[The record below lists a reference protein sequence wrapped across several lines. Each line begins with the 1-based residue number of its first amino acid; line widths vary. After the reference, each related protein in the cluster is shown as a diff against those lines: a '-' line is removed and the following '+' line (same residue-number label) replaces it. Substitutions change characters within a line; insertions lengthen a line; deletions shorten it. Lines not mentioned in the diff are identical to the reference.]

1 MASTK
6 DAVTDFLQLGA
17 KYELILAGLYD
28 DLTRVDGAMG
38 AVDRRSKESAE
49 AVQRAIRA
57 AEEVRASMSGVQ
69 ERLAALQQKVDRQRK
84 VANAVLSLGVTSS
97 LVATLAF

>member
-49 AVQRAIRA
+49 AVLRAIRA

-69 ERLAALQQKVDRQRK
+69 ERLAALQQKVDRQRTF
-84 VANAVLSLGVTSS
+84 NVL
-97 LVATLAF
+97 LVLASVGACMLALIS

>member
-28 DLTRVDGAMG
+28 DLTRLDGTMG

-69 ERLAALQQKVDRQRK
+69 ERLVALQQKVDRQRT
-84 VANAVLSLGVTSS
+84 VNVLLVLASVGACMLAVI
-97 LVATLAF
+97 F

>member
-69 ERLAALQQKVDRQRK
+69 ERLAALQQKVDRQRTF
-84 VANAVLSLGVTSS
+84 NVL
-97 LVATLAF
+97 LVLASVGACMLALIS

>member
-28 DLTRVDGAMG
+28 DLTRVDGALG
-38 AVDRRSKESAE
+38 AVDRRSEESVE

-69 ERLAALQQKVDRQRK
+69 ERLATLQQKVDRQRT
-84 VANAVLSLGVTSS
+84 VNALLVLA
-97 LVATLAF
+97 LVGTCMLAVIS

>member
-28 DLTRVDGAMG
+28 DLTRVDGALG
-38 AVDRRSKESAE
+38 AVDRRSEESIE

-69 ERLAALQQKVDRQRK
+69 ERIATLQQRVDRQRS
-84 VANAVLSLGVTSS
+84 VNALLVLA
-97 LVATLAF
+97 LVGACVLAVIS

>member
-28 DLTRVDGAMG
+28 DLTRLDGTMG

-49 AVQRAIRA
+49 TVQRAIRA

-69 ERLAALQQKVDRQRK
+69 ERLAALQQKVDRQRT
-84 VANAVLSLGVTSS
+84 VNVLLVLASVGACMLAVIS
-97 LVATLAF
+97 

>member
-28 DLTRVDGAMG
+28 DLTRLDGTMG

-69 ERLAALQQKVDRQRK
+69 ERLAALQQKIDRQRK
-84 VANAVLSLGVTSS
+84 VNFLLVLASVGACVLAVIS
-97 LVATLAF
+97 